1 MNFLRQKAFTST
13 SQPTRSPS
21 PAAKS
26 QQKGFPEGHPNPAAL
41 LDSGGSLL
49 HRLLQD
55 VVEEPFGVAVL
66 RSPFRTER
74 RPLLYLSEG
83 REQHAVQFPR
93 AGSFHLGFDDELVAF
108 FRGRAFRGE
117 LVESLPDRLGV
128 RAVDA
133 CLELEFHLDHP
144 SITASSG
151 IVVARPTAMTLGT
164 IPSRDPWE
172 NESPHMNAA
181 IPER

>member
-108 FRGRAFRGE
+108 FPDGALRRQ
-117 LVESLPDRLGV
+117 LPEGMLDRLGI
-128 RAVDA
+128 RAVDE
-133 CLELEFHLDHP
+133 CLELEFDPGRFLSLRRHYQ
-144 SITASSG
+144 SS
-151 IVVARPTAMTLGT
+151 A
-164 IPSRDPWE
+164 
-172 NESPHMNAA
+172 
-181 IPER
+181 